1 MIGLAKQGARQRA
14 AQTGMTLL
22 ELLVVVT
29 IIALG
34 TVGVGLAVRDSGQN
48 QLEQEAQ
55 RLSALL
61 ETARAQS
68 QASGA
73 PVRFVL
79 TEQGF
84 AWDGLPSESP
94 GNPSLPTRWLSPNT
108 TATIV
113 SASVQSSGMNTGSGN
128 NTAGP
133 ASLLLGPEPLIAPM
147 AVRLHSLQSLQD
159 RERPSLWV
167 STDGVRAFRMGNTR
181 PQNP

>member
-1 MIGLAKQGARQRA
+1 MNGLPKQGARQQA

-22 ELLVVVT
+22 ELLVVVA

-73 PVRFVL
+73 AVHFVL
-79 TEQGF
+79 TAQGF
-84 AWDGLPSESP
+84 AWEGLPPESP
-94 GNPSLPTRWLSPNT
+94 GNPGLPTRWLSPNT
-108 TATIV
+108 TAMIV
-113 SASVQSSGMNTGSGN
+113 SASAQRLGPGSGIDTGV

-133 ASLLLGPEPLIAPM
+133 ASILLGPEPLIAPL
-147 AVRLHSLQSLQD
+147 AVRLQSLEG

-167 STDGVRAFRMGNTR
+167 STDGVRAFRVGNPR
-181 PQNP
+181 SQNP